1 MSRDRRTVAHATN
14 ANIYSF
20 IRGYIIMQADIGKL
34 ISLIENIIE
43 DVVNFHK
50 IAFLTKGSIH

>member
-1 MSRDRRTVAHATN
+1 
-14 ANIYSF
+14 
-20 IRGYIIMQADIGKL
+20 MQADIGKL